1 MSFDVFISYSQ
12 KDRAQAESVCEKLE
26 AANVRCWIAPRNIN
40 PGSDWAESI
49 IGALASCKAMVLI
62 FSASAN
68 TSPQVKREVQ
78 RAFER
83 GLTVM
88 PFRIEDVQPSAALEY
103 YMGSVHWLDAFPAP
117 IEHHVDKLTAL
128 IRSLTDVT
136 LKPAP
141 QPSEARTVPTPSIPP
156 PQNEIASVI
165 RESRKELAQDTS
177 LPLRLFLQFNKAI
190 VAGYSSTIAIR
201 LENRASD
208 PLENLDLTLESN
220 GLVSSPCKAYR
231 QLPPGA
237 VSSDLLEIEA
247 LKGGNFVLRCLA
259 RFSQGNSLYNL
270 RGTSQFTVNVVPG
283 DQSVLINVRDIQVAR
298 GAQTPGAESLKFSSL
313 VPPGA
318 ITTLNDLLNYSLP
331 EDFSPSPLELDYEI
345 SQAAVQRMDAV
356 GDRGRSIPRQFL
368 GSVQS
373 GTRLILDPPADAG
386 GFIRGIRLVARPQ
399 FKLGRSRE
407 EADFLTWFWPRSPD
421 HDAMSRR
428 LSRVHVIGSVEDG
441 KILIRDAGSTNEST
455 FEGHPLLSEQNNRI
469 EQRGT
474 LILGHEYALDV
485 TPCPSAL
492 PEGLH
497 IDNIRLWSGPPGATE
512 PPMRGCVR
520 FLPTNSEIALYDALW
535 LFTDANFGASRLNP
549 LVLDLPGVSE
559 VEGRFLHYRGNFWI
573 EAFEGANIR
582 IGSVLLHPKEIVP
595 ITDTQ
600 PIVFG
605 NTAFKVQIEP

>member
-331 EDFSPSPLELDYEI
+331 EDFSPIPLELDYEI

-535 LFTDANFGASRLNP
+535 LFTDANFGARGP
-549 LVLDLPGVSE
+549 LPPLPGKFLDRSLR
-559 VEGRFLHYRGNFWI
+559 GCQYPHRLRPPSPQGDRPHHRHPAHRFRQHSLQSPNRTLAADPFP
-573 EAFEGANIR
+573 A
-582 IGSVLLHPKEIVP
+582 S
-595 ITDTQ
+595 
-600 PIVFG
+600 
-605 NTAFKVQIEP
+605 TAAL